1 MDIDNTSHFILHVSD
16 FHLTDNEE
24 EIKHAQNA
32 LDALVKKLSL
42 DKIKV
47 DYLVHT
53 GDVIDSSDL
62 YEITA
67 QQLNLESKYFSNN
80 KNKKLFDEC
89 QFRENSENKEK
100 EEFNLKLK
108 ELIEKR
114 FNKAKKVFEKFIAD
128 LNIPSGNV
136 VICSGN
142 HDVMRPF
149 LISNSAIEC
158 KKGEN
163 DNWLYTPSKG
173 LKLEENFIPFE
184 NFLDDLGV
192 ANSKKKHASEKTIM
206 CCNLDNLNFLIL
218 NTNWKNPKN
227 QKQGYFCTRCD
238 IVNNEVNKITISHK
252 NLNIILAHKPLY
264 EICEQTRLSYQRYIQ
279 TPFMSNLRKFI
290 GGNGIYLCGDKHTR
304 SIVGSQFHDIP
315 HYIGGEP
322 LKMKANNEVEY
333 NLLQVLE
340 NKLGMERKIHLKCIM
355 QNDDNSLKWE
365 CDIRPQDAVVSKL
378 YELSGDYIVNEAFD
392 IIDFSQKPLSWESIC
407 QKTYNWDDVKDEDWY
422 VNLNKLYQSIC
433 KYRKSG
439 IEEIL
444 LDKIDIFDLVCERL
458 KELMNNKACKNL
470 LNIRGEYNSGKS
482 LFLGVFFIYLLNQYS
497 IGKINFIP
505 AYFNLE
511 NEEITA
517 KINTNVSYLDAV
529 KENFEIYMEKI
540 QEIAS
545 KENQSICFILDGLD
559 EQDCWSYST
568 EDSIGRILL
577 NELSKYDNSRYVMS
591 FSQHRLPCFK
601 NTMPARKYNDF
612 SDILYFNPTDIR
624 EKGAEDSRFLS
635 FVQSFLKLQS
645 CSNVSF
651 DSSSKKLIP
660 ETITDE
666 FVEQVCNIIRHFRRL
681 TITVGFMYEN
691 LEYIVEQDNVTLTH
705 EKTSVSEIYSY
716 YIDKQYEI
724 CLDKLGY
731 NFVEYAPAMAYLFS
745 FKGYTYEKFKYL
757 RSDSTVQ
764 HDHIFKLIC
773 KHYDQLYHTFLF
785 IKKHK
790 DAREY
795 LIALHYNR
803 ELRYYTEH
811 PDKDIDSNSILNEFI
826 CRNIAVIIRKLWT
839 DTNKFSIAS
848 EILLKRQD
856 LPACMQSIL
865 VYCLFHLHMYAPIR
879 DQFLNQLQEKGETF
893 LKENNCENWII
904 ENGST
909 TDKLHQFI
917 NLSLKHSIEIF
928 RLVNSTNSIQ
938 LVSVLI
944 SDKTFQ
950 EYNRQFQML
959 YYEDLSI
966 KGEETRHVLSPG
978 HDLIY
983 KGFDFHNCFYYLYV
997 KLKSSHQYPLREF
1010 DMFTLWDL
1018 IRSRL
1023 IVNNSDTYKAVDL
1036 ETFFYRDNFKERAN
1050 MVLEH
1055 TLNIFNKY
1063 VDSSQKVPDNITS
1076 SVYIYFSD
1084 VKDTLK
1090 EIISIYNE
1098 VPKKNKNM
1106 KGGSHEDKQSKIKH
1120 LLENFDE
1127 NFLKS

>member
-1 MDIDNTSHFILHVSD
+1 MDIENTSHFILHVSD
-16 FHLTDNEE
+16 FHLTDNKD

-32 LDALVKKLSL
+32 LEALVNKLSFE
-42 DKIKV
+42 KINV

-62 YEITA
+62 YKKAA
-67 QQLNLESKYFSNN
+67 QELDLESKYFSDNET
-80 KNKKLFDEC
+80 KKLFNEN
-89 QFRENSENKEK
+89 QFRENSSNEEK
-100 EEFNLKLK
+100 QKFNLKLK
-108 ELIEKR
+108 ELTEKR
-114 FNKAKKVFEKFIAD
+114 FDEARKVFEKFILD

-142 HDVMRPF
+142 HDVMRLFP
-149 LISNSAIEC
+149 ISNSTIEC
-158 KKGEN
+158 KKDNN
-163 DNWLYTPSKG
+163 DEWNYIFPQE
-173 LKLEENFIPFE
+173 LKLEDNFIPFE

-192 ANSKKKHASEKTIM
+192 ANSKKKLASEKTIM
-206 CCNLDNLNFLIL
+206 CCSLDNLNFLIL
-218 NTNWKNPKN
+218 NTNWDNPKN
-227 QKQGYFCTRCD
+227 QKQGYFCARCD
-238 IVNNEVNKITISHK
+238 IVNNEVSNVTISHK

-290 GGNGIYLCGDKHTR
+290 GRNGIYLCGDKHTR
-304 SIVGSQFHDIP
+304 SIVGSHFHDIP

-333 NLLQVLE
+333 NLLEVLE
-340 NKLGMERKIHLKCIM
+340 DKLGMERKIHLKCTFM

-378 YELSGDYIVNEAFD
+378 YEFSRDYIVNEAFNA
-392 IIDFSQKPLSWESIC
+392 IGFSQNHLSWESIC
-407 QKTYNWDDVKDEDWY
+407 QKTYNWDDVKCKDWY

-433 KYRKSG
+433 KYRKLG
-439 IEEIL
+439 TEEIL
-444 LDKIDIFDLVCERL
+444 LDQIDIFDFVCDRL
-458 KELMNNKACKNL
+458 KELMDNKSCKNL

-517 KINTNVSYLDAV
+517 KINANVSYFDAV

-540 QEIAS
+540 QKIAS

-612 SDILYFNPTDIR
+612 SDILYFNPIDIR

-635 FVQSFLKLQS
+635 FVHSFLKLQS

-651 DSSSKKLIP
+651 DSSGEILIP
-660 ETITDE
+660 QTITDE

-681 TITVGFMYEN
+681 TITIGFMYEN
-691 LEYIVEQDNVTLTH
+691 LEYIVEQDKTVLTH
-705 EKTSVSEIYSY
+705 KRTSVSEIYNY

-724 CLDKLGY
+724 CLNKLGY

-764 HDHIFKLIC
+764 NNNIFKLIC
-773 KHYDQLYHTFLF
+773 KHYDRIYHTFLF

-803 ELRYYTEH
+803 ELRYYTEN
-811 PDKDIDSNSILNEFI
+811 PNKDIDSNSILNEFI

-839 DTNKFSIAS
+839 DTNKFAIAS

-856 LPACMQSIL
+856 LPACMQSML

-879 DQFLNQLQEKGETF
+879 DQFLKQLQEKGEVF
-893 LKENNCENWII
+893 LKENNCEDWVIK
-904 ENGST
+904 NGST

-928 RLVNSTNSIQ
+928 RLVDSTNSIQ
-938 LVSVLI
+938 LVSTLI
-944 SDKTFQ
+944 SDETFQ

-966 KGEETRHVLSPG
+966 KGEETRHSLSPG

-1036 ETFFYRDNFKERAN
+1036 ETFFYRENFKERAN

-1055 TLNIFNKY
+1055 TLNIFNEYIESTEKK
-1063 VDSSQKVPDNITS
+1063 QKDVTS
-1076 SVYIYFSD
+1076 SVFIYFND
-1084 VKDTLK
+1084 VKNAL
-1090 EIISIYNE
+1090 ENIISIN
-1098 VPKKNKNM
+1098 NK
-1106 KGGSHEDKQSKIKH
+1106 EAEKI
-1120 LLENFDE
+1120 
-1127 NFLKS
+1127 